1 MSGVPGTTAPRP
13 PVAPPGPW
21 AFPLPAEHETA
32 NGLRVLLYDV
42 PGQYVLSVRVVVP
55 VCLADEPRHLEGITA
70 MTGRLLDEGTA
81 RHTAEEFADLL
92 ERGGIALASG
102 VVEGGLSADLDVPQ
116 RFLPTA
122 MDLLCQA
129 LAEPVFPEEE
139 VRRILRSRLAE
150 IEQERASA
158 PHRAARQLVATLFD
172 PEDRASRPTAGSAA
186 TIGAITREDLLE
198 WHATS
203 LGPAGA
209 TVVIAGDLAGV
220 DAPEIVERTLG
231 TWHADRHRAPRRPV
245 PPRPAADRG
254 RFVVVD
260 RPGSVQ
266 SEICVGLPGPDRHVP
281 AGWAPHPVLAFVLG
295 GSPGARIDAV
305 LREEKGY
312 TYGIRASFR
321 PRIAGGTFVTT
332 GSVRSEVSAESL
344 RLLLGILDGARD
356 GFTDEEARSGV
367 DYIEKT
373 APGRYATA
381 DAVADEAAGLALE
394 RLPLDFTT
402 ENLRAVAALTAADLD
417 AAYRAVTAS
426 REWTVVIVGD
436 AATIAA
442 DIEQIAPG
450 RVSIVPA

>member
-1 MSGVPGTTAPRP
+1 MSGVPGATAPRP
-13 PVAPPGPW
+13 SVAPPEPW
-21 AFPLPAEHETA
+21 AFPLPAEHRTA

-42 PGQYVLSVRVVVP
+42 PGQYVLSVRVVIP

-122 MDLLCQA
+122 LDLIHQA
-129 LAEPVFPEEE
+129 LAEPVFPDEE

-172 PEDRASRPTAGSAA
+172 AEDRASRPTAGSAE
-186 TIGAITREDLLE
+186 TIAAITREDLLD
-198 WHATS
+198 WHAVAV
-203 LGPAGA
+203 GPADA
-209 TVVIAGDLAGV
+209 TVVIAGDLDGV
-220 DAPEIVERTLG
+220 DARALVDATLG
-231 TWHADRHRAPRRPV
+231 TWHAPRHRAPRGPV
-245 PPRPAADRG
+245 APVSAADRG
-254 RFVVVD
+254 RVVIVD

-266 SEICVGLPGPDRHVP
+266 SEISVGRPGPDRHV
-281 AGWAPHPVLAFVLG
+281 ATGWAPHPVLAFVLG

-312 TYGIRASFR
+312 TYGMRSSFR
-321 PRIAGGTFVTT
+321 PRVAGGTFVAT
-332 GSVRSEVSAESL
+332 GSVRAEVTAEAL
-344 RLLLGILDGARD
+344 QLLLDILEGARG
-356 GFTDEEARSGV
+356 GFTDEEARAGV

-417 AAYRAVTAS
+417 AAYAALTGS
-426 REWTVVIVGD
+426 GEWTVVVVGD
-436 AATIAA
+436 AASIAEG
-442 DIEQIAPG
+442 IEEVAPG
-450 RVSIVPA
+450 RVSVVPA